1 MPESIR
7 FRREGW
13 TPVTSHRQDQGI
25 VKVVWLQ
32 GTPYEMGY
40 QHGKLLRN
48 EIADLPL
55 PTIQA
60 ANFLGKHLGLAD
72 FARKRCFSNVIE
84 ECEGLVAATKGIGM
98 TMTASLVLAFGDV
111 FQEYFADTLPQFF
124 NDGAGFSIG
133 RSSPVAC
140 SQFVAAGAAT
150 VDGRLYHG
158 RSLDNNGKPNP
169 YWIKHPTVFI
179 RQPNNGI
186 PHMFIAVPGMVW
198 PNSGMNAS
206 GITVGLNTA
215 HPKDITRLATTG
227 RSHVQMMARILSNAN
242 SYAEAR
248 TFMRSQRRMAAD
260 LILIADG
267 MSRRAGVFELIAT
280 SMGIRELDAS
290 GVLYMANHFVS
301 PEMQGEDRDP
311 PSTSSLVRHERFK
324 QLLEPGGPYS
334 RHGKINPSVMVQI
347 LRDRINPITLQQSPS
362 TVYDDNASIATN
374 GVVRQVVY
382 DSQRLLF
389 WLATGNTPI
398 PNNPFVGFSLG
409 EMLNLPNAVPCQ
421 PLVFR

>member
-1 MPESIR
+1 MSERTR
-7 FRREGW
+7 FSQEGW
-13 TPVTSHRQDQGI
+13 NPVASHRQDRGI

-40 QHGKLLRN
+40 QHGKLLHD

-55 PTIQA
+55 PTLQA

-72 FARKRCFSNVIE
+72 FSRKRCFSNVIE
-84 ECEGLVAATKGIGM
+84 ECEGLVAATKDIGM

-111 FQEYFADTLPQFF
+111 LQEYFADTLPQIF
-124 NDGAGFSIG
+124 NDGSGFSSG
-133 RSSPVAC
+133 TPNRVAC
-140 SQFVAAGAAT
+140 SQFVASGAAT

-158 RSLDNNGKPNP
+158 RSLDNNGKPNA
-169 YWIKHPTVFI
+169 YWLKHPTVFI
-179 RQPNNGI
+179 RQPNDGI
-186 PHMFIAVPGMVW
+186 PHMFISVPGMVW

-206 GITVGLNTA
+206 GITLALNTG
-215 HPKDITRLATTG
+215 HPKDVTRLSTTG

-280 SMGIRELDAS
+280 SIGIRELGSS

-311 PSTSSLVRHERFK
+311 PSTSSLIRHERFK
-324 QLLEPGGPYS
+324 QLLEPGGPHS
-334 RHGKINPSVMVQI
+334 KHGKIDPAVMIQV
-347 LRDRINPITLQQSPS
+347 LRDRVNPTTLKESPS
-362 TVYDDNASIATN
+362 TIYDDNASIATN

-382 DSQRLLF
+382 DPQRLLF
-389 WLATGNTPI
+389 WLATGSVPV

-409 EMLNLPNAVPCQ
+409 EMLNLPNAVSCQ
-421 PLVFR
+421 PLIFK